1 MSTAKQILANQANAA
16 HSTGPRTEAGKA
28 NTRLNGLK
36 HGLTGLMRL
45 MPDEDQADY
54 VRHCEG
60 IVESLVP
67 ENELELRVAQ
77 SIADDY
83 WRIDRIRRM
92 EQLLLMRGYDQVEA
106 SIENGKQLSLYN
118 LYESRL
124 NRNVRN
130 NLAELRKIQADRRAR
145 VTETRAQQTTPEHAD
160 RSGSQPIGSGFSF
173 PSIPHM
179 IEAEM
184 AALGATRLHDVSEF
198 DPANYGKAA

>member
-1 MSTAKQILANQANAA
+1 
-16 HSTGPRTEAGKA
+16 
-28 NTRLNGLK
+28 
-36 HGLTGLMRL
+36 MRL
-45 MPDEDQADY
+45 MRDEHQADY
-54 VRHCEG
+54 ARHCEG
-60 IVESLVP
+60 IVEALVP

-124 NRNVRN
+124 NRSVRN

-145 VTETRAQQTTPEHAD
+145 ATEALAREATPENAD
-160 RSGSQPIGSGFSF
+160 AAGTEPIGSGFSF

-184 AALGATRLHDVSEF
+184 AALGATRLHHVSEF